1 MVVRVA
7 VTVGRHALR
16 GCWSLPRATVML
28 AGIAVLPTQPGS
40 ISLWS
45 SGAESA
51 IAPTNYGSFAPPIG
65 SADRA
70 WSFAFG
76 WNAIGPMP
84 QTQGS
89 DPAVIAL
96 LYGTVSAGAEEFDVG
111 GGGSPPTVRGAA
123 PESGIHAVCIDDQT
137 EMRLQRGGEFWTA
150 QAVSGAPV
158 QFPPGVFTGST
169 LDIANPLG
177 DPTIGPSGDR
187 SNLPPPGPAGAWC
200 RPLPVP
206 FAQSSP
212 LTSRTLWIWVVVLLV
227 MVFVFWLSRGWKM
240 PA

>member
-1 MVVRVA
+1 M
-7 VTVGRHALR
+7 GRHAR
-16 GCWSLPRATVML
+16 RYCWSLSRATVL
-28 AGIAVLPTQPGS
+28 FAGIAVLPTQPGS

-45 SGAESA
+45 SGAEHA
-51 IAPTNYGSFAPPIG
+51 MAPTDYCSFAAPIG
-65 SADRA
+65 LADRA

-76 WNAIGPMP
+76 WSAVGPMP

-89 DPAVIAL
+89 DPAVTAL
-96 LYGTVSAGAEEFDVG
+96 LYGTVFASAEQYGVG
-111 GGGSPPTVRGAA
+111 GGGPPPTVRGAA
-123 PESGIHAVCIDDQT
+123 PGSGIHPVCIDDET
-137 EMRLQRGGEFWTA
+137 AMRLQAGGKFWTA
-150 QAVSGAPV
+150 QAMSGAPV
-158 QFPPGVFTGST
+158 QFPLGVFSGSA
-169 LDIANPLG
+169 LDVANPLG

-187 SNLPPPGPAGAWC
+187 SNLLPPGLAGAWC

-212 LTSRTLWIWVVVLLV
+212 LASRTLWVWIVALLV

>member
-1 MVVRVA
+1 VVVRVA
-7 VTVGRHALR
+7 DTVGWHALR
-16 GCWSLPRATVML
+16 SCWSLPRATVML
-28 AGIAVLPTQPGS
+28 AGIAVLPTQPSS

-76 WNAIGPMP
+76 WSAVGPMP

-89 DPAVIAL
+89 DPAVTAL
-96 LYGTVSAGAEEFDVG
+96 LYGTVSAAAEEFGVG
-111 GGGSPPTVRGAA
+111 GGGALPALSRAA
-123 PESGIHAVCIDDQT
+123 LGGVHAVCGDDQT
-137 EMRLQRGGEFWTA
+137 AMRLQAGGEFWTA
-150 QAVSGAPV
+150 HAVSGAPV
-158 QFPPGVFTGST
+158 QFPPDVFTEST
-169 LDIANPLG
+169 LDVTNPLG
-177 DPTIGPSGDR
+177 NPTIGPSGDR

-200 RPLPVP
+200 RRLSVP

-212 LTSRTLWIWVVVLLV
+212 LASRTLWIWVVVLLV

>member
-7 VTVGRHALR
+7 VTMGRQAR
-16 GCWSLPRATVML
+16 NDCWSLPRATIL
-28 AGIAVLPTQPGS
+28 FAGIAGLPIQSGS
-40 ISLWS
+40 VSLWS
-45 SGAESA
+45 SGAEHA
-51 IAPTNYGSFAPPIG
+51 IAPTNYGNFSSPIG
-65 SADRA
+65 SPDATL
-70 WSFAFG
+70 STAFG
-76 WNAIGPMP
+76 WSAIGPMP

-89 DPAVIAL
+89 DPAVTAL
-96 LYGTVSAGAEEFDVG
+96 LYGTVSAGAEVFGVG
-111 GGGSPPTVRGAA
+111 EGGVLPAPSRAA
-123 PESGIHAVCIDDQT
+123 PGGIHAVCGDDQT
-137 EMRLQRGGEFWTA
+137 AMRLQAGGKFWTA
-150 QAVSGAPV
+150 QGMSGAPV

-169 LDIANPLG
+169 LDVANRLG

-212 LTSRTLWIWVVVLLV
+212 LASRTLWIWVVVLLV